1 MNSRRTLLKASVVT
15 LLGVVGCGPSAP
27 KAVEKPFS
35 PMPLPAVS
43 VAPLGGGD
51 ARALA
56 DVTKGRVAVIDL
68 FATWCTAC
76 KEVTKNVELLAVAKK
91 DTQLLVLGLDI
102 GEDRDTVARFL
113 EGQKPPYDIFLDPQ
127 LTLVDALGQKELPA
141 VVVVDKTGTVRLIH
155 NKLDAGV
162 LKLVDELLAA
172 P

>member
-1 MNSRRTLLKASVVT
+1 MNIRRTLLQACVVT
-15 LLGVVGCGPSAP
+15 ILGVLGCGPSSPRTA
-27 KAVEKPFS
+27 EKPFS
-35 PMPLPAVS
+35 AMPLPAVT
-43 VAPLGGGD
+43 VAPLGGGE

-76 KEVTKNVELLAVAKK
+76 KEVTKNVELLAAAKK
-91 DTQLLVLGLDI
+91 DTQLLVLGIDI
-102 GEDRDTVARFL
+102 GEDRDTLARFL
-113 EGQKPPYDIFLDPQ
+113 EGQQPPYDIFLDPQ
-127 LTLVDALGQKELPA
+127 LAVADALGQKELPA
-141 VVVVDKTGTVRLIH
+141 VIVVDKTGTVRLIH